1 MRRTAKSCAERQAA
15 SSRSKVPMWP
25 GFHSGEQAAPDQ
37 TLHRNESV
45 RCHAQF
51 KEFVSDKQP
60 QTFTTSSKNMSKRSN
75 TSAISL
81 TSMISLNT
89 LQSQPDAFHEQHHN
103 SQS

>member
-60 QTFTTSSKNMSKRSN
+60 QRLHHKQQKHAPALQPKRDFIDINDSIEYI
-75 TSAISL
+75 AIVGRRF
-81 TSMISLNT
+81 
-89 LQSQPDAFHEQHHN
+89 P
-103 SQS
+103 